1 MLKKKSDLAI
11 HLKSKIAHYASS
23 VMKSFGKDK
32 DEIEE
37 KDFID
42 KLVKQ
47 GLIEKQAQQLFT
59 MIDINFDGKITA

>member
-1 MLKKKSDLAI
+1 
-11 HLKSKIAHYASS
+11 
-23 VMKSFGKDK
+23 MKSFGKDK
-32 DEIEE
+32 DEVEE